1 MRDGLDYNRAMG
13 AVMEDT
19 LFEVEPE
26 AKDVATREPSITSNA
41 LIERALAHPDAA
53 AMVTVIEK
61 LIAMKNAEEDRAA
74 RLDFERQ
81 FSKLRQALP
90 VIKKTKEVTTRSG
103 RRMYEYAPL
112 EEIQEA
118 CDKIIADHGFAY
130 AWRTEPVEGA
140 IRVWFDLFGYG
151 HTRSNFNDIPTLK
164 PITSREGEAVTNDA
178 QATRGTIAYGKRG
191 SMADGLGLRIEGED
205 TDGATLEIDD
215 ELKKTLAEIDTAAN
229 VDDLLAA
236 NKRAMGKY
244 ANNPNAITFILG
256 TYAQARKRLTGGGQ

>member
-1 MRDGLDYNRAMG
+1 MI
-13 AVMEDT
+13 DT
-19 LFEVEPE
+19 LHFEVEPDAPKQE
-26 AKDVATREPSITSNA
+26 AGRDIAPITSNA
-41 LIERALAHPDAA
+41 LIERALAHPNAD

-61 LIAMKNAEEDRAA
+61 LIAMKNAEEDRSS
-74 RLDFERQ
+74 RLEFERN
-81 FSKLRQALP
+81 FAELRRALP
-90 VIKKTKEVTTRSG
+90 VIKKTKEVSTRSG

-164 PITSREGEAVTNDA
+164 PITSRDGDAVTNDA

-205 TDGATLEIDD
+205 ADGRVEIDD
-215 ELKKTLAEIDTAAN
+215 AVEAIFTKIGNAKTDDELMNIYKIASEQYKDKENTKMLIY
-229 VDDLLAA
+229 
-236 NKRAMGKY
+236 GKCQDRRRQ
-244 ANNPNAITFILG
+244 LREG
-256 TYAQARKRLTGGGQ
+256 K

>member
-1 MRDGLDYNRAMG
+1 MSD
-13 AVMEDT
+13 E
-19 LFEVEPE
+19 LFQVEPE
-26 AKDVATREPSITSNA
+26 EKDTREVAISSNA

-61 LIAMKNAEEDRAA
+61 LIAMKNAEEDRNA
-74 RLDFERQ
+74 RLDFERH
-81 FSKLRQALP
+81 FSELRRALP
-90 VIKKTKEVTTRSG
+90 IIKKTKQVSTRSG

-191 SMADGLGLRIEGED
+191 SMVDGLGLRIEGED
-205 TDGATLEIDD
+205 ADGRVEIDEAVEAIFTKIANAKTDD
-215 ELKKTLAEIDTAAN
+215 ELMSIWQIAAEQYKDKENTRMLIYGKCQAKRK
-229 VDDLLAA
+229 DL
-236 NKRAMGKY
+236 
-244 ANNPNAITFILG
+244 
-256 TYAQARKRLTGGGQ
+256 QAVAKGGAR